1 MSNIIDEIVQRPKP
15 GDTANWWGK
24 QDPKQWAAPLDD
36 EESGD
41 LEFFT
46 SSDVAP
52 TMRIGRGIAD
62 AGSLTKEE
70 RERAQRLFG
79 DDSSALTRFAN
90 FENRRRIIAHYVL
103 THPATIEYEIQLYRL
118 SRDVNPFHFIVER
131 VYEVAT
137 GREMFTDEKV
147 SRLAA
152 GAELLLAFVV
162 GRILRSA
169 GRATLPA
176 AAPVKDLTAPIYDL
190 PPEGGGMSING
201 RWYTE
206 HALERMA
213 PDTPQIR
220 AEIRARTMARVRKLG
235 LEPNS
240 PAYDPVLKTALKR
253 IDPRGVP
260 PSVVENEIQHPG
272 STNVDVITVKRG
284 SVVVTVKPR

>member
-24 QDPKQWAAPLDD
+24 QDPKEWADPLDD
-36 EESGD
+36 EENGY

-70 RERAQRLFG
+70 RDRAQKLFG
-79 DDSSALTRFAN
+79 DDSSALTRFAS

-147 SRLAA
+147 SRMAA
-152 GAELLLAFVV
+152 GAELLLAVVV

-169 GRATLPA
+169 GRATFPA

-240 PAYDPVLKTALKR
+240 PAYDPVLTKALKR

-260 PSVVENEIQHPG
+260 PSVVENEIQRPG
-272 STNVDVITVKRG
+272 STNVDVVTVKRG